1 MAEPVHGNGAIAGRP
16 SFFGR
21 LMARLRGEGGG
32 PMPAPGEHH
41 PSAVVITTAEGA
53 APLDP
58 LTIRQ
63 WLWGPGFIV
72 PGNAE
77 YALGLV
83 KPFAPNPAMSLLDVA
98 AGLGGPARAIA
109 SAFDIYVT
117 ALERDSDL
125 ARRGMEMS
133 IAAGK
138 QKHAPVSAMD
148 PESFELK
155 TGSFDAILGR
165 GATYMVQDKER
176 FMRVLML
183 ALKPRGQLLL
193 TDYVIDPTLAQG
205 PEVAVWSS
213 LQSHPPSLWTLQQYV
228 DCLKS
233 LGFDIRITEEITQDV
248 KHQIVL
254 GWDHLVQSVDIKAL
268 PRQHKVT
275 IVDEAEH
282 WVKTISALDAGA
294 VKAYRFYA
302 LASGARPPASA
313 GKKPG

>member
-1 MAEPVHGNGAIAGRP
+1 MAEPDHGNGATVGRP

-32 PMPAPGEHH
+32 PLPGPGEHH
-41 PSAVVITTAEGA
+41 PGAVAMTTAERA

-58 LTIRQ
+58 LTVRQ
-63 WLWGPGFIV
+63 WLWGPGFII

-77 YALGLV
+77 YVLGLV

-109 SAFDIYVT
+109 GAFDIYIT

-155 TGSFDAILGR
+155 SSSFDGILGR

-176 FMRVLML
+176 FLRVLML

-193 TDYVIDPTLAQG
+193 TEYVVDPPLAG
-205 PEVAVWSS
+205 GSELAVWSS
-213 LQSHPPSLWTLQQYV
+213 LQPHPPSLWTLQQYV

-233 LGFDIRITEEITQDV
+233 LGFDIRITEDITQDV

-254 GWDHLVQSVDIKAL
+254 GWDHLVQTVDIKSL

-275 IVDEAEH
+275 VVDEAER
-282 WVKTISALDAGA
+282 WVKTIAALDTGA

-302 LASGARPPASA
+302 MVSAARPPASA

>member
-1 MAEPVHGNGAIAGRP
+1 MAEPLHGNGSMAARP
-16 SFFGR
+16 SFFAR
-21 LMARLRGEGGG
+21 LMARLRGEGGPVAG
-32 PMPAPGEHH
+32 PDGHH
-41 PSAVVITTAEGA
+41 LSAVAHGQGDEA
-53 APLDP
+53 LPLDP
-58 LTIRQ
+58 LTVRQ
-63 WLWGPGFIV
+63 WLWGPGFII
-72 PGNAE
+72 PGNAD
-77 YALGLV
+77 YVLGLV

-109 SAFDIYVT
+109 SEFDIYIT
-117 ALERDSDL
+117 GLERDPDL

-133 IAAGK
+133 IVAGK

-155 TGSFDAILGR
+155 SGAFDCIFGR

-193 TDYVIDPTLAQG
+193 TEFVTEPAMAGRPELAL
-205 PEVAVWSS
+205 WSS
-213 LQSHPPSLWTLQQYV
+213 LQPSPPSLWTLQQYV

-233 LGFDIRITEEITQDV
+233 LGFDIRVTEEITQDV

-254 GWDHLVQSVDIKAL
+254 GWDHLVQTVDIKAL

-282 WVKTISALDAGA
+282 WVKTIAALDAGV

-302 LASGARPPASA
+302 LASAARPPASA